1 MVGGSEQRELE
12 ARLKALSLQQEERL
26 ARHRAQLFHLPYV
39 SLMTFPIDAE
49 TLLLIPREEAR
60 AAGVVLFYKRGRDV
74 RLGAVNPT
82 DERVTALRAAVAK
95 RVGYQPQLYVI
106 SRHSHAAA
114 LSRYTRSGL
123 ETEVPRDE
131 LLVSGKRVSGFE
143 ESIASLAELGE
154 RISSVSPSEI
164 LSTIM
169 AGAVKMRASDV
180 HVEPR
185 QDNAQ
190 LRYRVDGVLHDVA
203 TFAKEG
209 WRQILSRIK
218 VLASLK
224 LNVRNVPQDGSFV
237 LRIDE
242 ATYDIRA
249 SVLPGGFGENVVLRL
264 LNRQEEGSLTLQS
277 LGMKERDFQVVLEEL
292 KQSTGMVLAAG
303 PTGSGKTTTIAAC
316 LKHVNRP
323 ELKVISLEDPIEY
336 RLSGV
341 EQTEINE
348 ETGYTFAVG
357 LRSILRQDPDVI
369 FVGEMRD
376 AETAETAVHASMTGH
391 LVFSTVHAN
400 DAPGVIL
407 RMIDIGIKPYVLAP
421 ALNLVVAQRLVR
433 VVCSRCSA
441 EYKPTRELREH
452 IRDVMAGVAK
462 SVFDPKALDDP
473 QLVFVRAKGCEK
485 CGGTGYYGRT
495 GAFELFAV
503 RGELEELILR
513 GAPGTRIREAAIA
526 GGMTTIAQDAYLKV
540 LAKVTTVEE
549 VQRISEE

>member
-1 MVGGSEQRELE
+1 MPGGSEGRELE

-26 ARHRAQLFHLPYV
+26 ARHRAQLLHLPYV
-39 SLMTFPIDAE
+39 SLMTFPVDAE

-60 AAGVVLFYKRGRDV
+60 AIGVVLFYKHGRDV
-74 RLGAVNPT
+74 RMGAVNPG
-82 DERVTALRAAVAK
+82 DERVAALRADVAK
-95 RVGYQPQLYVI
+95 RIGYMPQLYVI
-106 SRHSHAAA
+106 SRHSHAVA

-123 ETEVPRDE
+123 TTEVPRDE

-185 QDNAQ
+185 QEAAQ
-190 LRYRVDGVLHDVA
+190 LRYRVDGVLHNVA

-237 LRIDE
+237 LRIDD

-264 LNRQEEGSLTLQS
+264 LNRQEEGSLTLQG

-292 KQSTGMVLAAG
+292 KRSTGMVLAAG

-348 ETGYTFAVG
+348 ETGYTFGVG

-391 LVFSTVHAN
+391 LVFSTMHAN

-407 RMIDIGIKPYVLAP
+407 RMVDIGIKPYVLAP
-421 ALNLVVAQRLVR
+421 ALNLVIAQRLVR
-433 VVCSRCSA
+433 VVCSRCRE
-441 EYKPTRELREH
+441 EYKPARELKEH
-452 IRDVMAGVAK
+452 IREVMAGVAK
-462 SVFDPKALDDP
+462 SVFDPKVLDNP
-473 QLVFVRAKGCEK
+473 QLAFVRAKECVQ

-513 GAPGTRIREAAIA
+513 GAPGTRILEAARA

>member
-1 MVGGSEQRELE
+1 MPGGDERQEIE

-26 ARHRAQLFHLPYV
+26 ARHRAQLFRLPYV
-39 SLMTFPIDAE
+39 SLLTFPVDAE
-49 TLLLIPREEAR
+49 VLLLIPKEEAR
-60 AAGVVLFYKRGRDV
+60 AAGAVLFYKHGRDV
-74 RLGAVNPT
+74 RLGAVNPA
-82 DERVTALRAAVAK
+82 DERVAALRKSVAK
-95 RVGYQPQLYVI
+95 RVGFVPQLYVI
-106 SRHSHAAA
+106 SRHSQAVA

-131 LLVSGKRVSGFE
+131 LLVSGKRLSGFE
-143 ESIASLAELGE
+143 ESIASLGELGE

-169 AGAVKMRASDV
+169 AGAVKMRASDI

-185 QDNAQ
+185 QDDAQ
-190 LRYRVDGVLHDVA
+190 LRYRVDGVLHDIA
-203 TFAKEG
+203 AFGKDG
-209 WRQILSRIK
+209 WRQVLSRIK
-218 VLASLK
+218 VLGSLK
-224 LNVRNVPQDGSFV
+224 LNVRNVPQEGSFV
-237 LRIDE
+237 LRIDGGV
-242 ATYDIRA
+242 YDIRV
-249 SVLPGGFGENVVLRL
+249 SVLPGAFGENIVLRL
-264 LNRQEEGSLTLQS
+264 LNRQEEGALTMTG
-277 LGMKERDFQVVLEEL
+277 LGMKERDFAVVLEEL
-292 KQSTGMVLAAG
+292 KQSTGMVLTAG

-316 LKHVNRP
+316 IRYINKP

-391 LVFSTVHAN
+391 LVFSTLHAN
-400 DAPGVIL
+400 DAPGVVL
-407 RMIDIGIKPYVLAP
+407 RMVDIGIKPYVLAP
-421 ALNLVVAQRLVR
+421 ALNLVIAQRLVR
-433 VVCSRCSA
+433 AVCTSCA
-441 EYKPTRELREH
+441 EAYTPTAQVREH
-452 IRDVMAGVAK
+452 IKVVMAGVARA
-462 SVFDPKALDDP
+462 VFDPKVLDDRKL
-473 QLVFVRAKGCEK
+473 QFARAKGCAK
-485 CGGTGYYGRT
+485 CGGTGYFGRT
-495 GAFELFAV
+495 GVFELFAV

-513 GAPGTRIREAAIA
+513 GAPGTRIREEALR

-540 LAKVTTVEE
+540 LARVTTVEE